1 MRLRWVIRIQVNHDS
16 PEEEY
21 KRSWTELISAKYK
34 LMIFLAVLE
43 QKEQGI
49 SLLVEVDGLELMD
62 DRGKAKILFNYIFCH
77 SS

>member
-1 MRLRWVIRIQVNHDS
+1 
-16 PEEEY
+16 
-21 KRSWTELISAKYK
+21 
-34 LMIFLAVLE
+34 MIFLAVLE

-62 DRGKAKILFNYIFCH
+62 DRGKAKILCNYIFCH

>member
-1 MRLRWVIRIQVNHDS
+1 MNHDS

-34 LMIFLAVLE
+34 FMIFLAVLE

>member
-1 MRLRWVIRIQVNHDS
+1 MNHDS